1 VPHPRLLV
9 VQHTEPAGPGRLG
22 TWLSDAGLRLEPVR
36 PYAGES
42 LPANLDGYGGLLV
55 LGGPQFA
62 YIDGT
67 GAQGAPWLAATKALL
82 RDAVSSATP
91 TLAICLGAQLLAE
104 ACGGRVRPGSQGPEY
119 GAQLVARRDV
129 AAQDELFGLVPFTP
143 DVIAWHEDEI
153 VDLPPRAVLLASGT
167 TYAHQAFRIGDR
179 AWGMQ
184 FHIETTPE
192 QVTEW
197 AEDLRAQPSA
207 AHDVDRILAA
217 AIAVHDDV
225 AEVWRPVAERFAKL
239 VGPSGRPTKPP
250 SDST

>member
-1 VPHPRLLV
+1 MLV
-9 VQHTEPAGPGRLG
+9 VQHTESEGPGRLG
-22 TWLSDAGLRLEPVR
+22 TWLADAGVQLVRIR

-42 LPANLDGYGGLLV
+42 LPTSLDGYDGLLV

-62 YIDGT
+62 YVDDNGEH
-67 GAQGAPWLAATKALL
+67 GAPWLPETKALL
-82 RDAVSSATP
+82 RAAVSSATP

-104 ACGGRVRPGSQGPEY
+104 ACGGRVRPGSQGSEY

-143 DVIAWHEDEI
+143 DVIAWHDDEI
-153 VDLPPRAVLLASGT
+153 VNLPPAAVLLASGT
-167 TYAHQAFRIGDR
+167 TYANQAFRQGSC

-192 QVTEW
+192 QVTAW
-197 AEDLRAQPSA
+197 ADDLRADELRAEAGA
-207 AHDVDRILAA
+207 AYDVDRLLAA

-225 AEVWRPVAERFAKL
+225 AEVWRPVAERFAKIMAAD
-239 VGPSGRPTKPP
+239 RPAL
-250 SDST
+250 DSS

>member
-1 VPHPRLLV
+1 MPQPRLLV
-9 VQHTEPAGPGRLG
+9 VQHTESEGPGRLG

-42 LPANLDGYGGLLV
+42 LPSSLEDYDALLV

-62 YIDGT
+62 YVDSNGEH
-67 GAQGAPWLAATKALL
+67 GAPWLAATKALL
-82 RDAVSSATP
+82 RGAVGSATP

-104 ACGGRVRPGSQGPEY
+104 ACGGRVRPGSKGPEY
-119 GAQLVARRDV
+119 GAQLVARRDI

-153 VDLPPRAVLLASGT
+153 VDLPPGAVLLASGT
-167 TYAHQAFRIGDR
+167 TYAHQAFRMGDR

-197 AEDLRAQPSA
+197 ADDLRSQPGA
-207 AHDVDRILAA
+207 AHEVDRILAA
-217 AIAVHDDV
+217 AIAVHDNV
-225 AEVWRPVAERFAKL
+225 KEVWRPVAERFAKL
-239 VGPSGRPTKPP
+239 VGAAALPLLDPP
-250 SDST
+250 